1 MMLCVL
7 SVYSVALVDHE
18 VVLWSSRVAVQDLML
33 LWSRYEAA
41 RLASYLICGVIIILP
56 ISSMDLQGEFDT
68 HERLLGMERADTT
81 VP

>member
-41 RLASYLICGVIIILP
+41 SRYLIRGGIIILP
-56 ISSMDLQGEFDT
+56 IISMDSQG
-68 HERLLGMERADTT
+68 GI
-81 VP
+81 

>member
-41 RLASYLICGVIIILP
+41 RLASYLIRGVIIILP
-56 ISSMDLQGEFDT
+56 ISSMDLQGGFDT
-68 HERLLGMERADTT
+68 HE
-81 VP
+81 